1 MKIKIKERILLSDLF
16 QTYRWLISF
25 ISPYKNKLLIIII
38 LGFIISF
45 SNLVVPK
52 IIQYFIDNSIG
63 KDTIS
68 KFYTI
73 LLLIIFGVLIFNLI
87 AIPLRNIKQRELQEY
102 CARDLQLHILEH
114 LRKLDIEYS
123 EKNSS
128 GKILS
133 LLSTE
138 VKNVQQLYNKLL
150 PLFIQDLLFAI
161 VSLFLMI
168 NTSAKLTL
176 ITVPVFLVYYLF
188 GPYIEKKASISGKE
202 MSNNHIQL
210 GHKRHESISSI
221 TEMNING
228 SVNWNMKNFL
238 RYQDLFNKSMV
249 TTYFYAFFRG
259 TIRRLSYYLGG
270 IILTIVGYLFIKNNV
285 ISLGAFIAFFLYY
298 FNAMHKLTSVIT
310 FITEQKVLMYQA
322 QNLYNFS
329 KEKPKFKEEE
339 FSVGKKINSISQI
352 EFKNVS
358 FSYENGKKVLDNLD
372 LTINKGDKVVIVG
385 NSGSGKTTIFKLLM
399 RFYSL
404 ASGSINLDGKPINE
418 ISLSNLRD
426 YFGYV
431 TQETYLFGSSI
442 LENIKFA
449 NPNATIEQIVE
460 AAKMAQAHEFIN
472 KLPYGYNTLVGE
484 RGIKLSGG
492 QKQRISLARIF
503 LKNPDIILLDEA
515 TASLDSN
522 NEKYIYST
530 LEQISNEKTLI
541 AIAHRISSIKKF
553 EKIVVLDKGRIVEYG
568 SFDELIKKN
577 GIFTKI
583 INQQKHNLEV

>member
-1 MKIKIKERILLSDLF
+1 M
-16 QTYRWLISF
+16 
-25 ISPYKNKLLIIII
+25 
-38 LGFIISF
+38 
-45 SNLVVPK
+45 
-52 IIQYFIDNSIG
+52 
-63 KDTIS
+63 
-68 KFYTI
+68 
-73 LLLIIFGVLIFNLI
+73 
-87 AIPLRNIKQRELQEY
+87 
-102 CARDLQLHILEH
+102 
-114 LRKLDIEYS
+114 
-123 EKNSS
+123 
-128 GKILS
+128 
-133 LLSTE
+133 LSTE

-228 SVNWNMKNFL
+228 SVNWNIKNFL
-238 RYQDLFNKSMV
+238 QHQDLFNKSMV

-352 EFKNVS
+352 VFKNVS

-568 SFDELIKKN
+568 SFDELINKN

>member
-25 ISPYKNKLLIIII
+25 ISPYKSKLFIIII

-228 SVNWNMKNFL
+228 SVNWNIKNFL
-238 RYQDLFNKSMV
+238 QHQDLFNKSMV

-404 ASGSINLDGKPINE
+404 ESGSINLDGKPINE

-568 SFDELIKKN
+568 SFDELINKN